1 MVITVED
8 DLQSLL
14 ELLWIREAWQ
24 LDPNGEDL
32 PPLLVAPP
40 AALGATQL
48 ASAPIA
54 AWEAGWPG
62 VWQRVLHHAGTI
74 RDPGIF
80 DRLQASANGSN
91 ERAQLLRE
99 LVGTSWREEL
109 GDEALTDDAQ
119 QWMRV
124 QFERRIVRP
133 PTDLEA
139 QPERVALEALIDAW
153 RCGLTKIVEI
163 PCSGTFTRRIGSHV
177 ILVTAETRRD
187 PEGYR
192 AALRKFR

>member
-24 LDPNGEDL
+24 LDPNGDDL
-32 PPLLVAPP
+32 PPLLVDPP
-40 AALGATQL
+40 TALGATQL

-54 AWEAGWPG
+54 AWEAAWPG
-62 VWQRVLHHAGTI
+62 VWQRVLHHADTI

-119 QWMRV
+119 QWMQV

-153 RCGLTKIVEI
+153 KCGLTKIVEI
-163 PCSGTFTRRIGSHV
+163 PCRGTFTRRIGSHV